1 MNKKILKLTLALF
14 AGISMNT
21 AMAQTDGTLN
31 FSFTEVAHSPC
42 YVGTRHVIGAWI
54 TNSSGAFVTARM
66 RRAGTGNTDH
76 LPSFAAAAGAPSSDC
91 MSVTMPADAV
101 SGGTLMDFIGTR
113 AFTWNGKNSAG
124 VLQADGVYTIHIQT
138 TWNHGSSTSTRTYT
152 FTKGATTDVQS
163 PTANSDFSNV
173 SINWT
178 PVSTVGINATSSSN
192 NEISIYPNPNS
203 TGLFNVTF
211 SQAKTLKVIN
221 TLGEVVFA
229 EKIASNAYNISID
242 LTQLQNGVY
251 FFVLADDQKS
261 TSRKVILNK

>member
-1 MNKKILKLTLALF
+1 MNKKLLKLTLALL

-21 AMAQTDGTLN
+21 AIAQTDGTLN
-31 FSFTEVAHSPC
+31 FSFSEVAHSPC
-42 YVGTRHVIGAWI
+42 YVGTRHVVGAWI
-54 TNSSGAFVTARM
+54 TNSAGAFVTARM
-66 RRAGTGNTDH
+66 RQAGTGNADH
-76 LPSFAAAAGAPSSDC
+76 LPSFAVAAGASSSNC
-91 MSVTMPADAV
+91 LTVTMAADAV

-124 VLQADGVYTIHIQT
+124 VLQPDGVYTIHIQT
-138 TWNHGSSTSTRTYT
+138 TWNHGNSTSTRTYT
-152 FTKGATTDVQS
+152 FTKGATSYVQS
-163 PTANSDFSNV
+163 PAANSDFSSV

-178 PVSTVGINATSSSN
+178 PASTVGINTTTSSN
-192 NEISIYPNPNS
+192 NEISIYPNPNT
-203 TGLFNVTF
+203 TGFFNVSF
-211 SQAKTLKVIN
+211 YQAKTLKVIN

-229 EKIASNAYNISID
+229 EKIASNASNISVD